1 MLSPFDYTS
10 LWGVQELGMGWIG
23 GYIPEVSLMP
33 RVAWVGLREREA
45 GGQEEEGGGG
55 PSRAQERPMGETL
68 GSKRHLGLP
77 LNTGLGEVGQ
87 TEGEGCQ
94 RCPKPDWANG
104 GPGPGIGRSYG
115 HSEGKGRALF

>member
-45 GGQEEEGGGG
+45 GGQEEEGG
-55 PSRAQERPMGETL
+55 AC
-68 GSKRHLGLP
+68 GLP
-77 LNTGLGEVGQ
+77 PAKSRKRGQ
-87 TEGEGCQ
+87 
-94 RCPKPDWANG
+94 
-104 GPGPGIGRSYG
+104 
-115 HSEGKGRALF
+115 